1 MFPFVAEIGDFI
13 IEEYYDHTY
22 LSVLSPFVPNQTEEM
37 LKKVAEYHKQH
48 MYVLHLFLP
57 GWEWVLS
64 TPVLVLKIKATEFV
78 VFQMRPH
85 TQFYHYE
92 NPSFL
97 KGLGAKHRPKFCMF
111 VKGNCDVSM

>member
-22 LSVLSPFVPNQTEEM
+22 LSVLSPFVPSQTEEM

-64 TPVLVLKIKATEFV
+64 TPVLV
-78 VFQMRPH
+78 FQMRPH
-85 TQFYHYE
+85 TQLYHYE

-111 VKGNCDVSM
+111 VKGNSDVSI